1 MPNVWRQFAQLLPEA
16 PLLLGTVLAEH
27 ADGTVTVQLLAGG
40 LLRVTGWRRWWSTA

>member
-27 ADGTVTVQLLAGG
+27 ARRHGDGATARWRAHAGD
-40 LLRVTGWRRWWSTA
+40 RVRHRR